1 MIEAGGHVR
10 KRLIWVFEAAGV
22 LAALCVVAIF
32 VIMIATTIMREVGIK
47 TGGSDDV
54 AAWLTASAAFLG
66 LAATFRHGDFV
77 RMSLVTEKLSP
88 AWRQRSEVFCL
99 LLATLFT
106 CYITYSVCRFV
117 YESYEFNDYANG
129 LIAIPLWIPQAPFA
143 FGTVLLFLAVADQA
157 WHVMQKNEPDY
168 VVAVRE
174 RHARGDFS
182 EDM

>member
-1 MIEAGGHVR
+1 MR
-10 KRLIWVFEAAGV
+10 KKLIWLFDFAGV
-22 LAALCVVAIF
+22 LAALCVLAIF
-32 VIMIATTIMREVGIK
+32 VIMIATTIMRETGIK

-54 AAWLTASAAFLG
+54 VAWLTASAAFLG

-77 RMSLVTEKLSP
+77 RMSLITEKLTP
-88 AWRQRSEVFCL
+88 AWKRRIEVFCL
-99 LLATLFT
+99 IVATVFT
-106 CYITYSVCRFV
+106 AYIAYSICRFV

-129 LIAIPLWIPQAPFA
+129 LVAIPLWIPQAPFA
-143 FGTVLLFLAVADQA
+143 FGTILLFLAVVDQT
-157 WHVMQKNEPDY
+157 WHVVRGNEADY

>member
-1 MIEAGGHVR
+1 VR
-10 KRLIWVFEAAGV
+10 KRLIWLFEFAGILAAFCV
-22 LAALCVVAIF
+22 LAIF
-32 VIMIATTIMREVGIK
+32 LIMIATTIMRELGIK

-54 AAWLTASAAFLG
+54 TAWLTASAAFLG

-88 AWRQRSEVFCL
+88 AWKRKTEILCL
-99 LLATLFT
+99 ILATVFT
-106 CYITYSVCRFV
+106 GYIAYSICRFV

-129 LIAIPLWIPQAPFA
+129 LVAIPLWIPQAPFA
-143 FGTVLLFLAVADQA
+143 FGTILLFLAVADQA
-157 WHVMQKNEPDY
+157 WHVMRGREADY

-174 RHARGDFS
+174 RHARGDYS

>member
-1 MIEAGGHVR
+1 VR
-10 KRLIWVFEAAGV
+10 KKLIWVFDLAGV
-22 LAALCVVAIF
+22 LAALCVLAIF
-32 VIMIATTIMREVGIK
+32 VIMIATTIMRETGVK

-54 AAWLTASAAFLG
+54 VAWLTASGAFLG

-77 RMSLVTEKLSP
+77 RMSLITEKLTP
-88 AWRQRSEVFCL
+88 VWKQRMEIFCL
-99 LLATLFT
+99 AVATAFT
-106 CYITYSVCRFV
+106 GYIAYAICRFV

-129 LIAIPLWIPQAPFA
+129 LVAIPLWIPQAPLA
-143 FGTVLLFLAVADQA
+143 FGTILLFLAVADQT
-157 WHVMQKNEPDY
+157 WHVIAGNEADY